1 MEFPRQNIPE
11 SKKDEEWHS
20 NTVDAI
26 VAQSRKNTRY
36 LSARKNDHE
45 NYLIVNGD
53 FDNKQFEYVTDM
65 YGITAPAR
73 LVNYPII
80 LPKLDLLAGELISQP
95 LQYTVNV
102 VNRNAIRRKNEKRTQ
117 IAAEVVLKPI
127 RREIE
132 KVIGMPIPDEDL
144 GEEIPEDVDAYTKMN
159 FRDHVEEMV
168 YTGLTYCTQKW
179 GMDQIFKR
187 GFYDLGITGKE
198 FYRIMIKN
206 GDPYVER
213 CDPRSMLY
221 DIDSDKENIKDSKY
235 AGVENWYT
243 VNEILDTYNLYLN
256 KEQIEEIEELENMD
270 SAWYQEQNSQY
281 DNYIHAEGESMK
293 VRVVDVQWRSFRPV
307 KYKVSPNKYDESIDY
322 HKRVKDDYK
331 AKKGEKIITKVT
343 NDVRQAVKIGH
354 SILIKWGRK
363 PNQVRYEENYSNTSL
378 DFFGAIRNNFN
389 GQTLSVVD
397 SLKNIQ
403 ILYNIVMY
411 QIELALARSGS
422 KAIVYDV
429 SQKPKNVPL
438 EDVMYHAKNSGL
450 ILINSR
456 QEGMSNFNQFQ
467 SIDFTLS
474 QSVSQMTNLK
484 IMLEDTADKLTGI
497 SAARAGV
504 TKSGDLVG
512 VTERNVMQSTLI
524 TAPLFD
530 LHYQVVGDVLQGLCA
545 LMKPAWGVEGRMANV
560 FGDMGMQTFKIDKS
574 IALDEYGIF
583 VENSGREVQRK
594 QSMLALMDRYASSG
608 NLDPMAAIKAVNADN
623 ATEVESILVSGLEAV
638 QAASLEME
646 QQQMALQEQTN
657 QINQEKTSVTVKVA
671 EIKAQADIEVQ
682 RMKNEADGMLGQA
695 TMEHKE
701 DMQGAE
707 RRAKL
712 DEAMLAATSQEDMM
726 RAQESEEDNE
736 M

>member
-1 MEFPRQNIPE
+1 MNLPRQNVPE
-11 SKKDEEWHS
+11 SEKNEEWHLKS
-20 NTVDAI
+20 LEAI
-26 VAQSRKNTRY
+26 VGYHRSHSNYLDSRR
-36 LSARKNDHE
+36 NDHE

-53 FDNKQFEYVTDM
+53 FDHKQFEYVTDM
-65 YGITAPAR
+65 YGITSPAR

-95 LQYTVNV
+95 LQFTVNV
-102 VNRNAIRRKNEKRTQ
+102 TNRNAIRRKNEKRTQ
-117 IAAEVVLKPI
+117 VAAEVVLKPI

-132 KVIGMPIPDEDL
+132 KAIGMPLPDEDL
-144 GEEIPEDVDAYTKMN
+144 GQEIPEDVEAYTKMK
-159 FRDHVEEMV
+159 FRDNVEEMV
-168 YTGLTYCTQKW
+168 YTGLSYCSQKW
-179 GMDQIFKR
+179 GLDQVFKR

-198 FYRIMIKN
+198 FYRVIIKN
-206 GDPYVER
+206 GDPYAER
-213 CDPRSMLY
+213 IDPRSMIY
-221 DIDSDKENIKDSKY
+221 DPDYDKENIKDSKF
-235 AGVENWYT
+235 AGVDSFYS
-243 VNEILDTYNLYLN
+243 VNEILDTYNMYLS
-256 KEQIEEIEELENMD
+256 KDQIDEIETLEQQDASWYEEHN
-270 SAWYQEQNSQY
+270 SAF
-281 DNYIHAEGESMK
+281 DNYSHQGGDNLK
-293 VRVVDVQWRSFRPV
+293 VRVVDLQWRSFRTM
-307 KYKVSPNKYDESIDY
+307 KYKVSPNKYDPEQDY
-322 HKRVKDDYK
+322 YKRVKDDYK
-331 AKKGEKIITKVT
+331 PKKGEKVVTKTT
-343 NDVRQAVKIGH
+343 NDIRQAVKIGH
-354 SILIKWGRK
+354 QILIKWGRK
-363 PNQVRYEENYSNTSL
+363 PNQIRYEENYSNTSL
-378 DFFGAIRNNFN
+378 DFFGVVRNNFN
-389 GQTLSVVD
+389 GKTLSVVD

-429 SQKPKNVPL
+429 SQKPKKVPL

-474 QSVSQMTNLK
+474 QSVAQMTNLK

-530 LHYQVVGDVLQGLCA
+530 LHYQVVGDVLQGMA
-545 LMKPAWGVEGRMANV
+545 NLMKPAWGNEGRMANV

-574 IALDEYGIF
+574 IALDEYGLF

-638 QAASLEME
+638 QAATLEQE
-646 QQQMALQEQTN
+646 EQQMALQEQTN
-657 QINQEKTSVTVKVA
+657 QINAEKTSVAVKVA
-671 EIKAQADIEVQ
+671 QIKAEADLEVQ
-682 RMKNEADGMLGQA
+682 RMKNEAAGFEGEA
-695 TMEHKE
+695 NREHKE

-707 RRAKL
+707 RRAQL
-712 DEAMLAATSQEDMM
+712 DNTML
-726 RAQESEEDNE
+726 QESGEEGQENNE
-736 M
+736 GAEM

>member
-11 SKKDEEWHS
+11 SKKDEEWHR

-26 VAQSRKNTRY
+26 VAQSRQNTRY

-102 VNRNAIRRKNEKRTQ
+102 INRNAIRRKNEKRTQ

-198 FYRIMIKN
+198 FYRIMLKN

-221 DIDSDKENIKDSKY
+221 DVDSDKENIKDSKY

-256 KEQIEEIEELENMD
+256 KEQIEEIEELESQD

-281 DNYIHAEGESMK
+281 DNYTHADGESMK

-331 AKKGEKIITKVT
+331 AKKGEKIVTKVT

-545 LMKPAWGVEGRMANV
+545 LMKPAWGMEGRMANV

-608 NLDPMAAIKAVNADN
+608 NLDPMAAIKAVNADD

-671 EIKAQADIEVQ
+671 QIKAEADIEVQ
-682 RMKNEADGMLGQA
+682 RMKNEADGMLSEA

-712 DEAMLAATSQEDMM
+712 DNTMLAATSQEDMM
-726 RAQESEEDNE
+726 RAEESEEDNE

>member
-11 SKKDEEWHS
+11 SQKDEEWHM

-26 VAQSRKNTRY
+26 ISQSRQNTRY
-36 LSARKNDHE
+36 LSTRKNDHE

-117 IAAEVVLKPI
+117 IAAEVILKPI

-132 KVIGMPIPDEDL
+132 KVIGMPLPDEDL
-144 GEEIPEDVDAYTKMN
+144 GAEIPEDVDAYTKMN

-168 YTGLTYCTQKW
+168 YTGLSYCSQKW
-179 GMDQIFKR
+179 GLDQVFKR

-198 FYRIMIKN
+198 FYRVMLKN

-235 AGVENWYT
+235 AGVDNWYT

-256 KEQIEEIEELENMD
+256 KEQIDEIEELEQQD
-270 SAWYQEQNSQY
+270 TAWYQEQNSQY
-281 DNYIHAEGESMK
+281 DNYTFANGESMK
-293 VRVVDVQWRSFRPV
+293 VRVVDVQWRSFRSV
-307 KYKVSPNKYDESIDY
+307 KYKVSPNKYDPSIDY
-322 HKRVKDDYK
+322 HKRVKDNYK
-331 AKKGEKIITKVT
+331 AKKGEKVVTKVT

-354 SILIKWGRK
+354 NILIKWGRK
-363 PNQVRYEENYSNTSL
+363 PNQIRYEENYSNTSL

-474 QSVSQMTNLK
+474 QSVAQMTNLK

-512 VTERNVMQSTLI
+512 GTERNVMQSTLI

-530 LHYQVVGDVLQGLCA
+530 LHYNLVGDVLEGLCA
-545 LMKPAWGVEGRMANV
+545 LMKPAWGMEGRMANI

-623 ATEVESILVSGLEAV
+623 ATEVESVLVQGLEAV
-638 QAASLEME
+638 QAASLDME

-657 QINQEKTSVTVKVA
+657 QINAEKTAVSVKVA
-671 EIKAQADIEVQ
+671 QIKAEADIEVQ
-682 RMKNEADGMLGQA
+682 RMKNEADGIIGDAERQ
-695 TMEHKE
+695 HKE
-701 DMQGAE
+701 DMQSVE
-707 RRAKL
+707 RKAKL
-712 DEAMLAATSQEDMM
+712 DETMLMASGQEM
-726 RAQESEEDNE
+726 QENNE
-736 M
+736 APEM

>member
-26 VAQSRKNTRY
+26 VAQSRQNTRY

-256 KEQIEEIEELENMD
+256 KEQIEEIEELESQD

-281 DNYIHAEGESMK
+281 DNYTHADGESMK

-363 PNQVRYEENYSNTSL
+363 PNQIRYEENYSNTSL

-504 TKSGDLVG
+504 TKS
-512 VTERNVMQSTLI
+512 
-524 TAPLFD
+524 
-530 LHYQVVGDVLQGLCA
+530 
-545 LMKPAWGVEGRMANV
+545 
-560 FGDMGMQTFKIDKS
+560 
-574 IALDEYGIF
+574 
-583 VENSGREVQRK
+583 
-594 QSMLALMDRYASSG
+594 
-608 NLDPMAAIKAVNADN
+608 
-623 ATEVESILVSGLEAV
+623 
-638 QAASLEME
+638 
-646 QQQMALQEQTN
+646 
-657 QINQEKTSVTVKVA
+657 
-671 EIKAQADIEVQ
+671 
-682 RMKNEADGMLGQA
+682 
-695 TMEHKE
+695 
-701 DMQGAE
+701 
-707 RRAKL
+707 
-712 DEAMLAATSQEDMM
+712 
-726 RAQESEEDNE
+726 
-736 M
+736 

>member
-11 SKKDEEWHS
+11 SQKDEEWHM

-26 VAQSRKNTRY
+26 ISQSRQNTRY
-36 LSARKNDHE
+36 LSTRKNDHE

-117 IAAEVVLKPI
+117 IAAEVILKPI

-132 KVIGMPIPDEDL
+132 KVIGMPLPDEDL
-144 GEEIPEDVDAYTKMN
+144 GAEIPEDVDAYTKMK
-159 FRDHVEEMV
+159 FRDNVEEMV
-168 YTGLTYCTQKW
+168 HTGLSYCSQKW
-179 GMDQIFKR
+179 GLDQVFKR

-198 FYRIMIKN
+198 FYRVMLKN

-235 AGVENWYT
+235 AGVDNWYT
-243 VNEILDTYNLYLN
+243 VNEILDTYNLYLT
-256 KEQIEEIEELENMD
+256 KEQVDEIEELEEQD
-270 SAWYQEQNSQY
+270 TAWYQEQNSQY
-281 DNYIHAEGESMK
+281 DNYTFANGESMK
-293 VRVVDVQWRSFRPV
+293 VRVVDVQWRSFRSV
-307 KYKVSPNKYDESIDY
+307 KYKVSPNKYDPSIDY
-322 HKRVKDDYK
+322 HKRVKDNYK
-331 AKKGEKIITKVT
+331 AKKGEKIVTKVT

-354 SILIKWGRK
+354 NILIKWGRK
-363 PNQVRYEENYSNTSL
+363 PNQIRYEENYSNTSL

-474 QSVSQMTNLK
+474 QSVAQMTNLK

-530 LHYQVVGDVLQGLCA
+530 LHYSLVGDVLQGLCA
-545 LMKPAWGVEGRMANV
+545 LMKPAWGMEGRMANV

-623 ATEVESILVSGLEAV
+623 ATEVESVLVQGLEAV
-638 QAASLEME
+638 QAASLDME

-657 QINQEKTSVTVKVA
+657 QINAEKTSVAVKVA
-671 EIKAQADIEVQ
+671 QIKAEADIEVQ
-682 RMKNEADGMLGQA
+682 RMKNEADGIIGDAERQ
-695 TMEHKE
+695 HKE

-707 RRAKL
+707 RKAKL
-712 DEAMLAATSQEDMM
+712 DEAMLMASGEEMQENNE
-726 RAQESEEDNE
+726 ASE

>member
-1 MEFPRQNIPE
+1 MDFPRQNVPE
-11 SKKDEEWHS
+11 AEKNEEFHLKS
-20 NTVDAI
+20 VDAI
-26 VAQSRKNTRY
+26 ISQYREHSNYVDS
-36 LSARKNDHE
+36 RKNDHE
-45 NYLIVNGD
+45 NYMIVNGN
-53 FDNKQFEYVTDM
+53 FDHKQFEYVTDM
-65 YGITAPAR
+65 YGITSPAR

-102 VNRNAIRRKNEKRTQ
+102 TNRNAIRRKNEKRIQ
-117 IAAEVVLKPI
+117 VAAEVVLRPI

-132 KVIGMPIPDEDL
+132 KAIGMPIPDEDV
-144 GEEIPEDVDAYTKMN
+144 GQEVPADVDAYTKMK

-179 GMDQIFKR
+179 GLDQVFKK

-198 FYRIMIKN
+198 FYRILIKN

-213 CDPRSMLY
+213 IDPRSMVY
-221 DIDSDKENIKDSKY
+221 DPDFDKENIKDSKY
-235 AGVENWYT
+235 AGVDEFYSL
-243 VNEILDTYNLYLN
+243 NEILDSYYQYLS
-256 KEQIEEIEELENMD
+256 KEQIDELETLEQQD
-270 SAWYQEQNSQY
+270 ASWYNEHNDGY
-281 DNYIHAEGESMK
+281 DNYSHDGGQNLKI
-293 VRVVDVQWRSFRPV
+293 RVVDLQWRSLRTM
-307 KYKVSPNKYDESIDY
+307 KYKVSPNKYDESMDFY
-322 HKRVKDDYK
+322 KKVKDDYK
-331 AKKGEKIITKVT
+331 AKKGETVVTKTT
-343 NDVRQAVKIGH
+343 NDIRQAVKIGH
-354 SILIKWGRK
+354 KMLIKWGRK
-363 PNQVRYEENYSNTSL
+363 PNQIRYEENYANTSL
-378 DFFGAIRNNFN
+378 DFFGVIRNNFN

-403 ILYNIVMY
+403 LLYNIVMY

-474 QSVSQMTNLK
+474 QSVAQMVNLK
-484 IMLEDTADKLTGI
+484 AMLEDTADKLTGI

-530 LHYQVVGDVLQGLCA
+530 LHYQVVGDVLQGLTS
-545 LMKPAWGVEGRMANV
+545 LMKPAWGMEGRMANI

-574 IALDEYGIF
+574 VALDEYGIF

-594 QSMLALMDRYASSG
+594 QSMMALMDRYASSG
-608 NLDPMAAIKAVNADN
+608 NLDPKAAIQSVNADN
-623 ATEVESILVSGLEAV
+623 ATEIESILVQGLDAV
-638 QAASLEME
+638 QAASLDMKERE
-646 QQQMALQEQTN
+646 MALQEETN
-657 QINQEKTSVTVKVA
+657 QINKEKTEVGVKIA
-671 EIKAQADIEVQ
+671 NIKAEADIEVQ
-682 RMKNEADGMLGQA
+682 RMKNEADLGAQQVDV
-695 TMEHKE
+695 EHKE

-707 RRAKL
+707 RRAQL
-712 DEAMLAATSQEDMM
+712 DNTMLAASGEEEQENNVM
-726 RAQESEEDNE
+726 
-736 M
+736 

>member
-1 MEFPRQNIPE
+1 MDFPRQNIPE
-11 SKKDEEWHS
+11 SQKDEEFHLKS
-20 NTVDAI
+20 IDAI
-26 VAQSRKNTRY
+26 VSQYREHSNY
-36 LSARKNDHE
+36 VDSRKNDHE
-45 NYLIVNGD
+45 NYMIVNGN
-53 FDNKQFEYVTDM
+53 FDHKQFEYVTDM
-65 YGITAPAR
+65 YGITSPAR

-102 VNRNAIRRKNEKRTQ
+102 INRNAIRRKNEKRIQ
-117 IAAEVVLKPI
+117 VAAEVVLRPI

-132 KVIGMPIPDEDL
+132 KAIGMPIPDEDI
-144 GEEIPEDVDAYTKMN
+144 GQEVPEDVDAYTKMK
-159 FRDHVEEMV
+159 FRDHIEEMV
-168 YTGLTYCTQKW
+168 YTGLTYCHQKW
-179 GMDQIFKR
+179 DLAQVFKR

-198 FYRIMIKN
+198 FYRILVKN

-213 CDPRSMLY
+213 IDPRAMIY
-221 DIDSDKENIKDSKY
+221 DPDFDKENIKDSKF
-235 AGVENWYT
+235 AGVDEFYT
-243 VNEILDTYNLYLN
+243 LNEILDTYYMYFD
-256 KEQIEEIEELENMD
+256 KEQIEKLELLEEQDAN
-270 SAWYQEQNSQY
+270 WYNDHNSGY
-281 DNYIHAEGESMK
+281 DNYSHNGGQNLKI
-293 VRVVDVQWRSFRPV
+293 RVIDLQWRSLRTM
-307 KYKVSPNKYDESIDY
+307 KYKVSPNKYDESMDF
-322 HKRVKDDYK
+322 HKKVKDDYK
-331 AKKGEKIITKVT
+331 AKKGEKVITKVT
-343 NDVRQAVKIGH
+343 NDIRQGVKIGH
-354 SILIKWGRK
+354 DILIKWGRK
-363 PNQVRYEENYSNTSL
+363 PNQIRYEENYANTSL
-378 DFFGAIRNNFN
+378 DFFGVIRNNFN

-403 ILYNIVMY
+403 LLYNIVMY

-474 QSVSQMTNLK
+474 QSVAQMVNLK
-484 IMLEDTADKLTGI
+484 AMLEDTADKLTGI

-530 LHYQVVGDVLQGLCA
+530 LHYQVVGDVLQGLA
-545 LMKPAWGVEGRMANV
+545 NLMKPAWGMEGRMANV

-583 VENSGREVQRK
+583 IENSGREVQRK

-623 ATEVESILVSGLEAV
+623 ATEIESLLISGLEAV
-638 QAASLEME
+638 QAATVENE

-671 EIKAQADIEVQ
+671 QIKAEADIEVQ
-682 RMKNEADGMLGQA
+682 RMKNEADGVRQD
-695 TMEHKE
+695 TENIHKE

-707 RRAKL
+707 RKAKL
-712 DEAMLAATSQEDMM
+712 DEVMLQNSG
-726 RAQESEEDNE
+726 EEAEETEENNKV

>member
-1 MEFPRQNIPE
+1 MSCKQVPIC
-11 SKKDEEWHS
+11 SLHEE
-20 NTVDAI
+20 
-26 VAQSRKNTRY
+26 
-36 LSARKNDHE
+36 
-45 NYLIVNGD
+45 
-53 FDNKQFEYVTDM
+53 
-65 YGITAPAR
+65 
-73 LVNYPII
+73 
-80 LPKLDLLAGELISQP
+80 
-95 LQYTVNV
+95 
-102 VNRNAIRRKNEKRTQ
+102 
-117 IAAEVVLKPI
+117 
-127 RREIE
+127 
-132 KVIGMPIPDEDL
+132 
-144 GEEIPEDVDAYTKMN
+144 
-159 FRDHVEEMV
+159 
-168 YTGLTYCTQKW
+168 LT
-179 GMDQIFKR
+179 
-187 GFYDLGITGKE
+187 
-198 FYRIMIKN
+198 
-206 GDPYVER
+206 
-213 CDPRSMLY
+213 
-221 DIDSDKENIKDSKY
+221 ENIKDSKY

-256 KEQIEEIEELENMD
+256 KEQIEEIEELESMD
-270 SAWYQEQNSQY
+270 SAWYQQQNSQY
-281 DNYIHAEGESMK
+281 DNYTHAEGESMK

-331 AKKGEKIITKVT
+331 AKKGEKIVTKVT

-530 LHYQVVGDVLQGLCA
+530 LHYQVVGEVLQGLCA
-545 LMKPAWGVEGRMANV
+545 LMKPAWGMEGRMANV

-623 ATEVESILVSGLEAV
+623 AAEVESILVSGLEAV

-657 QINQEKTSVTVKVA
+657 QKS
-671 EIKAQADIEVQ
+671 
-682 RMKNEADGMLGQA
+682 
-695 TMEHKE
+695 
-701 DMQGAE
+701 
-707 RRAKL
+707 
-712 DEAMLAATSQEDMM
+712 
-726 RAQESEEDNE
+726 
-736 M
+736 

>member
-1 MEFPRQNIPE
+1 M
-11 SKKDEEWHS
+11 
-20 NTVDAI
+20 
-26 VAQSRKNTRY
+26 
-36 LSARKNDHE
+36 
-45 NYLIVNGD
+45 IVNGD
-53 FDNKQFEYVTDM
+53 FDHKQFEYVTDM

-80 LPKLDLLAGELISQP
+80 LPKLDLLAGELISQA

-102 VNRNAIRRKNEKRTQ
+102 TNRNAIRRKNEKRIQ
-117 IAAEVVLKPI
+117 VAAEVVLKPI

-132 KVIGMPIPDEDL
+132 KAIGMPIPDEEL
-144 GEEIPEDVDAYTKMN
+144 GQEVPEDVDAYTKMK

-168 YTGLTYCTQKW
+168 YTGLSYCTQKW
-179 GMDQIFKR
+179 GLESVFKR

-198 FYRIMIKN
+198 FYRVYIKN
-206 GDPYVER
+206 GDPYAER
-213 CDPRSMLY
+213 VDPRSMIY
-221 DIDSDKENIKDSKY
+221 DMDSDKENIKDGKF

-243 VNEILDTYNLYLN
+243 VNEILDMYKFHLT
-256 KEQIEEIEELENMD
+256 EDQIKEIEEYERQD
-270 SAWYQEQNSQY
+270 TYWYNDQNSVFES
-281 DNYIHAEGESMK
+281 YIHSEGEQLK
-293 VRVVDVQWRSFRPV
+293 VRVVDVQWRSLRTV
-307 KYKVSPNKYDESIDY
+307 KYKVSPNKYDPEQDY
-322 HKRVKDDYK
+322 YKRVKDDYK
-331 AKKGEKIITKVT
+331 PKKNEKIVSKVV
-343 NDVRQAVKIGH
+343 NDVRQGVKIGH
-354 SILIKWGRK
+354 EMVIKWGRK
-363 PNQVRYEENYSNTSL
+363 PNQVRYEENYSNTQL
-378 DFFGAIRNNFN
+378 DFFGVVRNNFN
-389 GQTLSVVD
+389 GKTLSVVD

-429 SQKPKNVPL
+429 SQKPKKVPL

-474 QSVSQMTNLK
+474 QSVAQMINLK
-484 IMLEDTADKLTGI
+484 AMLEDTADKLTGI

-530 LHYQVVGDVLQGLCA
+530 LHYQVVGDVLQGMSN
-545 LMKPAWGVEGRMANV
+545 LMKTAWANEGRMANV

-583 VENSGREVQRK
+583 IENSGREVQRK

-608 NLDPMAAIKAVNADN
+608 NLDPMASIKAVNADN
-623 ATEVESILVSGLEAV
+623 ATEIESILTQGLEAV
-638 QAASLEME
+638 QAASLEMQ

-657 QINQEKTSVTVKVA
+657 QVNAEKTQVAVKVA
-671 EIKAQADIEVQ
+671 QIKAEADLEIA
-682 RMKNEADGMLGQA
+682 RMKLEGEANMQQNEQV
-695 TMEHKE
+695 HNE

-712 DEAMLAATSQEDMM
+712 DEIMLQGSGEESNDM
-726 RAQESEEDNE
+726 EVNE
-736 M
+736 K

>member
-11 SKKDEEWHS
+11 SKKDEEWHR

-26 VAQSRKNTRY
+26 VAQSRQNTRY

-102 VNRNAIRRKNEKRTQ
+102 INRNAIRRKNEKRTQ

-198 FYRIMIKN
+198 FYRIMLKN

-256 KEQIEEIEELENMD
+256 KEQIEEIEELESQD

-281 DNYIHAEGESMK
+281 DNYTHADGESMK

-545 LMKPAWGVEGRMANV
+545 LMKPAWGMEGRMANV

-608 NLDPMAAIKAVNADN
+608 NLDPMAAIKV
-623 ATEVESILVSGLEAV
+623 
-638 QAASLEME
+638 
-646 QQQMALQEQTN
+646 
-657 QINQEKTSVTVKVA
+657 
-671 EIKAQADIEVQ
+671 
-682 RMKNEADGMLGQA
+682 
-695 TMEHKE
+695 
-701 DMQGAE
+701 
-707 RRAKL
+707 
-712 DEAMLAATSQEDMM
+712 
-726 RAQESEEDNE
+726 
-736 M
+736 

>member
-11 SKKDEEWHS
+11 RDKNEEWHS

-26 VAQSRKNTRY
+26 VSQSRQNSRY
-36 LSARKNDHE
+36 LSSRKNDHE

-53 FDNKQFEYVTDM
+53 FDGKQFEYVTDM

-102 VNRNAIRRKNEKRTQ
+102 INRNAIRRKNEKRTQ

-132 KVIGMPIPDEDL
+132 KVLGMPIPDEDL
-144 GEEIPEDVDAYTKMN
+144 GEEIPEDVDAYTKMK
-159 FRDHVEEMV
+159 FRDHIEEMV
-168 YTGLTYCTQKW
+168 YTGLSYCHQKW
-179 GMDQIFKR
+179 GLEQVFKR

-198 FYRIMIKN
+198 FYRIYVKN

-243 VNEILDTYNLYLN
+243 VNEILDTYNLYLS
-256 KEQIEEIEELENMD
+256 KEQVEEIEDLESQD
-270 SAWYQEQNSQY
+270 SAWYQEQNSEY
-281 DNYIHAEGESMK
+281 DNYTTAEGENMK
-293 VRVVDVQWRSFRPV
+293 VRVVDVQWRSFRNV
-307 KYKVSPNKYDESIDY
+307 KYKVSPNKYDESMDY

-331 AKKGEKIITKVT
+331 AKKGEKIVTKVT
-343 NDVRQAVKIGH
+343 NDIRQAVKIGH

-497 SAARAGV
+497 SAARAGIS
-504 TKSGDLVG
+504 KSGDLVG

-530 LHYQVVGDVLQGLCA
+530 LHYNVVGDVLQGLCG
-545 LMKPAWGVEGRMANV
+545 LMKSAWGNEGRMANV

-583 VENSGREVQRK
+583 IENSGREVQRK

-608 NLDPMAAIKAVNADN
+608 NLDPLAAIKAVNADN
-623 ATEVESILVSGLEAV
+623 ATEIESILTQGLEAV
-638 QAASLEME
+638 NAQVLDQQEQAT
-646 QQQMALQEQTN
+646 ALQEQTN

-671 EIKAQADIEVQ
+671 EIKAEADIEVQ
-682 RMKNEADGMLGQA
+682 RMKNEADLGMAQSLS
-695 TMEHKE
+695 EHKE

-707 RRAKL
+707 RRAEL
-712 DEAMLAATSQEDMM
+712 DNTMLQGSVEEQE
-726 RAQESEEDNE
+726 ELEEDE
-736 M
+736 QVM

>member
-11 SKKDEEWHS
+11 SKKDEEWHR

-26 VAQSRKNTRY
+26 VAQSRQNTRY

-102 VNRNAIRRKNEKRTQ
+102 INRNAIRRKNEKRTQ

-198 FYRIMIKN
+198 FYRIMLKN

-221 DIDSDKENIKDSKY
+221 DVDSDKENIKDSKY

-256 KEQIEEIEELENMD
+256 KEQIEEIEELESQD

-281 DNYIHAEGESMK
+281 DNYTHADGESMK

-331 AKKGEKIITKVT
+331 AKKGEKIVTKVT

-545 LMKPAWGVEGRMANV
+545 LMKPAWGMEGRMANV

-671 EIKAQADIEVQ
+671 QIKAEADIEVQ
-682 RMKNEADGMLGQA
+682 RMKNEADGMLSEA

-712 DEAMLAATSQEDMM
+712 DNTMLAATSQEDMM
-726 RAQESEEDNE
+726 RAEESEEDNE

>member
-26 VAQSRKNTRY
+26 VAQSRQNTRY
-36 LSARKNDHE
+36 LSSRKNDHE

-144 GEEIPEDVDAYTKMN
+144 GEEIPPDVEAYTKMN

-198 FYRIMIKN
+198 FYRVMIKN

-256 KEQIEEIEELENMD
+256 KEQVEEIEELESMD

-281 DNYIHAEGESMK
+281 DNYTHAEGESMK

-331 AKKGEKIITKVT
+331 AKKGEKIVTKVT

-545 LMKPAWGVEGRMANV
+545 LMKPAWGMEGRMANV

-623 ATEVESILVSGLEAV
+623 AAEVESVLVSGLEAV
-638 QAASLEME
+638 QAASLQME

-671 EIKAQADIEVQ
+671 QIKAEADIEVQ
-682 RMKNEADGMLGQA
+682 RMKNEADGLMGEA

-712 DEAMLAATSQEDMM
+712 DEAMLAASGQEDMM

>member
-1 MEFPRQNIPE
+1 MNLPRQNVPE
-11 SKKDEEWHS
+11 SEKNEEWHLKS
-20 NTVDAI
+20 LEAI
-26 VAQSRKNTRY
+26 VGYHRSHSNYLDSRR
-36 LSARKNDHE
+36 NDHE

-53 FDNKQFEYVTDM
+53 FDHKQFEYVTDM
-65 YGITAPAR
+65 YGITSPAR

-95 LQYTVNV
+95 LQFTVNV
-102 VNRNAIRRKNEKRTQ
+102 TNRNAIRRKNEKRTQ
-117 IAAEVVLKPI
+117 VAAEVVLKPI

-132 KVIGMPIPDEDL
+132 KAIGMPLPDEDL
-144 GEEIPEDVDAYTKMN
+144 GQEIPEDVEAYTKMK
-159 FRDHVEEMV
+159 FRDNVEEMV
-168 YTGLTYCTQKW
+168 YTGLSYCSQKW
-179 GMDQIFKR
+179 GLDQVFKR

-198 FYRIMIKN
+198 FYRVMIKN
-206 GDPYVER
+206 GDPYAER
-213 CDPRSMLY
+213 IDPRSMIY
-221 DIDSDKENIKDSKY
+221 DPDYDKENIKDSKF
-235 AGVENWYT
+235 AGVDSFYS
-243 VNEILDTYNLYLN
+243 VNEILDTYNMYLS
-256 KEQIEEIEELENMD
+256 KDQIDEIETLEQQDASWYEEHN
-270 SAWYQEQNSQY
+270 SAF
-281 DNYIHAEGESMK
+281 DNYSHQGGDNLK
-293 VRVVDVQWRSFRPV
+293 VRVVDLQWRSFRTM
-307 KYKVSPNKYDESIDY
+307 KYKVSPNKYDPEQDY
-322 HKRVKDDYK
+322 YKRVKDDYK
-331 AKKGEKIITKVT
+331 PKKGEKVVTKTT
-343 NDVRQAVKIGH
+343 NDIRQAVKIGH
-354 SILIKWGRK
+354 QILIKWGRK
-363 PNQVRYEENYSNTSL
+363 PNQIRYEENYSNTSL
-378 DFFGAIRNNFN
+378 DFFGVVRNNFN
-389 GQTLSVVD
+389 GKTLSVVD

-429 SQKPKNVPL
+429 SQKPKKVPL

-474 QSVSQMTNLK
+474 QSVAQMTNLK

-530 LHYQVVGDVLQGLCA
+530 LHYQVVGDVLQGMA
-545 LMKPAWGVEGRMANV
+545 NLMKPAWGNEGRMANV

-574 IALDEYGIF
+574 IALDEYGLF

-638 QAASLEME
+638 QAATLEQE

-657 QINQEKTSVTVKVA
+657 QINAEKTSVAVKVA
-671 EIKAQADIEVQ
+671 QIKAEADLEVQ
-682 RMKNEADGMLGQA
+682 RMKNEAAGFEGEADR
-695 TMEHKE
+695 EHKE

-707 RRAKL
+707 RRAQL
-712 DEAMLAATSQEDMM
+712 DNTML
-726 RAQESEEDNE
+726 QESGEEGQENNE
-736 M
+736 GAEM

>member
-1 MEFPRQNIPE
+1 
-11 SKKDEEWHS
+11 
-20 NTVDAI
+20 
-26 VAQSRKNTRY
+26 
-36 LSARKNDHE
+36 
-45 NYLIVNGD
+45 
-53 FDNKQFEYVTDM
+53 
-65 YGITAPAR
+65 
-73 LVNYPII
+73 
-80 LPKLDLLAGELISQP
+80 
-95 LQYTVNV
+95 
-102 VNRNAIRRKNEKRTQ
+102 
-117 IAAEVVLKPI
+117 
-127 RREIE
+127 
-132 KVIGMPIPDEDL
+132 
-144 GEEIPEDVDAYTKMN
+144 
-159 FRDHVEEMV
+159 
-168 YTGLTYCTQKW
+168 
-179 GMDQIFKR
+179 
-187 GFYDLGITGKE
+187 
-198 FYRIMIKN
+198 
-206 GDPYVER
+206 
-213 CDPRSMLY
+213 
-221 DIDSDKENIKDSKY
+221 
-235 AGVENWYT
+235 
-243 VNEILDTYNLYLN
+243 
-256 KEQIEEIEELENMD
+256 
-270 SAWYQEQNSQY
+270 
-281 DNYIHAEGESMK
+281 MK

-331 AKKGEKIITKVT
+331 AKKGEKIVTKVT

-530 LHYQVVGDVLQGLCA
+530 LHYQVVGDV
-545 LMKPAWGVEGRMANV
+545 
-560 FGDMGMQTFKIDKS
+560 FKDCV
-574 IALDEYGIF
+574 L
-583 VENSGREVQRK
+583 
-594 QSMLALMDRYASSG
+594 
-608 NLDPMAAIKAVNADN
+608 
-623 ATEVESILVSGLEAV
+623 
-638 QAASLEME
+638 
-646 QQQMALQEQTN
+646 
-657 QINQEKTSVTVKVA
+657 
-671 EIKAQADIEVQ
+671 
-682 RMKNEADGMLGQA
+682 
-695 TMEHKE
+695 
-701 DMQGAE
+701 
-707 RRAKL
+707 
-712 DEAMLAATSQEDMM
+712 
-726 RAQESEEDNE
+726 
-736 M
+736 

>member
-11 SKKDEEWHS
+11 SQKNEEWHS

-26 VAQSRKNTRY
+26 VAQSRQNSRY

-144 GEEIPEDVDAYTKMN
+144 GEEIPEDVEAYTKMN

-221 DIDSDKENIKDSKY
+221 DVDSDKENIKDSKY

-256 KEQIEEIEELENMD
+256 KEQIEEIEELESMD

-281 DNYIHAEGESMK
+281 DNYTHAEGESMK

-545 LMKPAWGVEGRMANV
+545 LMKPAWGMEGRMANV

-671 EIKAQADIEVQ
+671 QIKAEADIEVQ
-682 RMKNEADGMLGQA
+682 RMKNEADGMLNEA

-712 DEAMLAATSQEDMM
+712 DETMLSGLNEEEREQSE
-726 RAQESEEDNE
+726 RSEEANE

>member
-11 SKKDEEWHS
+11 SKKDEEWHR

-26 VAQSRKNTRY
+26 VAQSRQNTRY

-102 VNRNAIRRKNEKRTQ
+102 INRNAIRRKNEKRTQ

-198 FYRIMIKN
+198 FYRIMLKN

-221 DIDSDKENIKDSKY
+221 DVDSDKENIKDSKY

-256 KEQIEEIEELENMD
+256 KEQIEEIEELESQD
-270 SAWYQEQNSQY
+270 SAWYQEQNYQY
-281 DNYIHAEGESMK
+281 DNYTHADGESMK

-331 AKKGEKIITKVT
+331 AKKGEKIVTKVT

-545 LMKPAWGVEGRMANV
+545 LMKPAWGMEGRMANV

-671 EIKAQADIEVQ
+671 QIKAEADIEVQ
-682 RMKNEADGMLGQA
+682 RMKNEADGMLSEA

-712 DEAMLAATSQEDMM
+712 DNTMLAATSQEDMM
-726 RAQESEEDNE
+726 RAEEGEEDNE

>member
-1 MEFPRQNIPE
+1 MDFPRQSIPE
-11 SKKDEEWHS
+11 SEKDIDWHRK
-20 NTVDAI
+20 NIDAI
-26 VAQSRKNTRY
+26 LKYHTYNKGY
-36 LSARKNDHE
+36 LHVRKNDHE
-45 NYLIVNGD
+45 NYMIVNGD
-53 FDNKQFEYVTDM
+53 FDHKQFEYVTDM

-80 LPKLDLLAGELISQP
+80 LPKLDLLAGELISQA

-102 VNRNAIRRKNEKRTQ
+102 TNRNAIRRKNEKRIQ
-117 IAAEVVLKPI
+117 VAAEVVLKPI

-132 KVIGMPIPDEDL
+132 KAIGMPIPDEEL
-144 GEEIPEDVDAYTKMN
+144 GQEVPEDVDAYTKMK

-168 YTGLTYCTQKW
+168 YTGLSYCTQKW
-179 GMDQIFKR
+179 GLESVFKR

-198 FYRIMIKN
+198 FYRVYIKN
-206 GDPYVER
+206 GDPYAER
-213 CDPRSMLY
+213 VDPRSMIY
-221 DIDSDKENIKDSKY
+221 DMDSDKENIKDGKF

-243 VNEILDTYNLYLN
+243 VNEILDMYKFHLT
-256 KEQIEEIEELENMD
+256 EDQIKEIEEYERQD
-270 SAWYQEQNSQY
+270 TYWYNDQNSVFES
-281 DNYIHAEGESMK
+281 YIHSEGEQLK
-293 VRVVDVQWRSFRPV
+293 VRVVDVQWRSLRTV
-307 KYKVSPNKYDESIDY
+307 KYKVSPNKYDPEQDY
-322 HKRVKDDYK
+322 YKRVKDDYK
-331 AKKGEKIITKVT
+331 PKKNEKIVSKVV
-343 NDVRQAVKIGH
+343 NDVRQGVKIGH
-354 SILIKWGRK
+354 EMVIKWGRK
-363 PNQVRYEENYSNTSL
+363 PNQVRYEENYSNTQL
-378 DFFGAIRNNFN
+378 DFFGVVRNNFN
-389 GQTLSVVD
+389 GKTLSVVD

-429 SQKPKNVPL
+429 SQKPKKVPL

-474 QSVSQMTNLK
+474 QSVAQMINLK
-484 IMLEDTADKLTGI
+484 AMLEDTADKLTGI

-530 LHYQVVGDVLQGLCA
+530 LHYQVVGDVLQGMSN
-545 LMKPAWGVEGRMANV
+545 LMKTAWANEGRMANV

-583 VENSGREVQRK
+583 IENSGREVQRK

-608 NLDPMAAIKAVNADN
+608 NLDPMASIKAVNADN
-623 ATEVESILVSGLEAV
+623 ATEIESILTQGLEAV
-638 QAASLEME
+638 QAASLEMQ

-657 QINQEKTSVTVKVA
+657 QVNAEKTQVAVKVA
-671 EIKAQADIEVQ
+671 QIKAEADLEIA
-682 RMKNEADGMLGQA
+682 RMKLEGDANMQQNEQI
-695 TMEHKE
+695 HKE

-712 DEAMLAATSQEDMM
+712 DEIMLQGSGEESNDM
-726 RAQESEEDNE
+726 EVNE
-736 M
+736 K

>member
-1 MEFPRQNIPE
+1 MNFPRQNVPE
-11 SKKDEEWHS
+11 SEKDEEFHLKS
-20 NTVDAI
+20 LEAI
-26 VAQSRKNTRY
+26 VGYHRSHSSY
-36 LSARKNDHE
+36 LDSRKNDHE

-53 FDNKQFEYVTDM
+53 FDHKQYEYVTDM
-65 YGITAPAR
+65 YGITSPAR

-117 IAAEVVLKPI
+117 VAAEVVLRPI

-132 KVIGMPIPDEDL
+132 KAIGMPIPDEDV
-144 GEEIPEDVDAYTKMN
+144 GQEVPEDVEAYTKMK
-159 FRDHVEEMV
+159 FRDNVEEMV
-168 YTGLTYCTQKW
+168 YTGLTYCSQKW
-179 GMDQIFKR
+179 GLDQVFKR

-198 FYRIMIKN
+198 FYRVMLKN
-206 GDPYVER
+206 GDPYAER
-213 CDPRSMLY
+213 MDPRSMIY
-221 DIDSDKENIKDSKY
+221 DPDFDKENIKDSKF
-235 AGVENWYT
+235 AGVDSFYS
-243 VNEILDTYNLYLN
+243 VNEILDTYNMYLS
-256 KEQIEEIEELENMD
+256 KEQIDEIEELEQQDANWYEEHN
-270 SAWYQEQNSQY
+270 SAF
-281 DNYIHAEGESMK
+281 DNYSHQGGNNLK
-293 VRVVDVQWRSFRPV
+293 VRVVDLQWRSLRTM
-307 KYKVSPNKYDESIDY
+307 KYKVSPNKYDPTQDY
-322 HKRVKDDYK
+322 HKKVKDDYK
-331 AKKGEKIITKVT
+331 PKKGEKVITKT
-343 NDVRQAVKIGH
+343 ANDIRQAVKIGH
-354 SILIKWGRK
+354 KILIKWGRK
-363 PNQVRYEENYSNTSL
+363 PNQIRYEENYSNTSL
-378 DFFGAIRNNFN
+378 DFFGVVRNNFN
-389 GQTLSVVD
+389 GKTLSVVD

-429 SQKPKNVPL
+429 SQKPKKVPL

-474 QSVSQMTNLK
+474 QSVAQMTNLK

-530 LHYQVVGDVLQGLCA
+530 LHYQVVGDVLQGLA
-545 LMKPAWGVEGRMANV
+545 NLMKPAWGKEGRMANV

-574 IALDEYGIF
+574 VALDEYGLF

-623 ATEVESILVSGLEAV
+623 ATEVESILVQGLEAV
-638 QAASLEME
+638 NAQLVE
-646 QQQMALQEQTN
+646 QEQRATALQEQTN

-671 EIKAQADIEVQ
+671 QIKAEADIEVQ
-682 RMKNEADGMLGQA
+682 RMKNEAAGLQGDA
-695 TMEHKE
+695 EREHKE
-701 DMQGAE
+701 DMQGAQ
-707 RRAKL
+707 RRADL
-712 DEAMLAATSQEDMM
+712 DNIML
-726 RAQESEEDNE
+726 QESGEEGEENNE
-736 M
+736 GAEM

>member
-26 VAQSRKNTRY
+26 VAQSRQNTRY

-53 FDNKQFEYVTDM
+53 FDSKQFEYVTDM

-144 GEEIPEDVDAYTKMN
+144 GEEIPEDVEAYTKMN

-179 GMDQIFKR
+179 DMDQIFKR

-198 FYRIMIKN
+198 FYRIFVKN

-221 DIDSDKENIKDSKY
+221 DVDSDKENIKDSKY

-256 KEQIEEIEELENMD
+256 KEQIEEIEELESMD

-281 DNYIHAEGESMK
+281 DNYTHAEGESMK

-331 AKKGEKIITKVT
+331 AKKGEKIVTKVT

-530 LHYQVVGDVLQGLCA
+530 LHYQVVGEVLQGLCA
-545 LMKPAWGVEGRMANV
+545 LMKPAWGMEGRMANV

-623 ATEVESILVSGLEAV
+623 ATEIESILVSGLEAV
-638 QAASLEME
+638 QAASLQME

-671 EIKAQADIEVQ
+671 QIKAEADIEVQ
-682 RMKNEADGMLGQA
+682 RMKNEADGMLGQT

-712 DEAMLAATSQEDMM
+712 DETMLATSGEEGM
-726 RAQESEEDNE
+726 RRAEENE
-736 M
+736 EAGEM

>member
-11 SKKDEEWHS
+11 SKKDEQWHM

-26 VAQSRKNTRY
+26 VAQSRQNTRY
-36 LSARKNDHE
+36 LSTRKNDHE

-144 GEEIPEDVDAYTKMN
+144 GAEIPEDVDAYTKMN

-179 GMDQIFKR
+179 GMEQIFKR

-198 FYRIMIKN
+198 FYRVMIKN

-221 DIDSDKENIKDSKY
+221 DVDSDKENIKDSKY

-243 VNEILDTYNLYLN
+243 VNEILDTYNLYLS
-256 KEQIEEIEELENMD
+256 KEQVEEIEELEQQD

-281 DNYIHAEGESMK
+281 DNYTHADGESMK
-293 VRVVDVQWRSFRPV
+293 VRVVDVQWRSFRSV
-307 KYKVSPNKYDESIDY
+307 KYKVSPNKYDPSIDY
-322 HKRVKDDYK
+322 HKRVKDNYK
-331 AKKGEKIITKVT
+331 AKKGEKVVTKVT

-354 SILIKWGRK
+354 AILIKWGRK

-530 LHYQVVGDVLQGLCA
+530 LHYQVVGEVLQGLCA
-545 LMKPAWGVEGRMANV
+545 LMKPAWGMEGRMANV

-623 ATEVESILVSGLEAV
+623 ATEIESVLVQGLEAV
-638 QAASLEME
+638 QAQSLAME
-646 QQQMALQEQTN
+646 EQQMALQEQTN
-657 QINQEKTSVTVKVA
+657 QINAEKTSVAVKVA
-671 EIKAQADIEVQ
+671 QIKAEADIEVQ
-682 RMKNEADGMLGQA
+682 RMKNEADGLIGQA

-701 DMQGAE
+701 DMQSAE
-707 RRAKL
+707 RKAKL
-712 DEAMLAATSQEDMM
+712 DETMLMASSQEM
-726 RAQESEEDNE
+726 QENNEESE